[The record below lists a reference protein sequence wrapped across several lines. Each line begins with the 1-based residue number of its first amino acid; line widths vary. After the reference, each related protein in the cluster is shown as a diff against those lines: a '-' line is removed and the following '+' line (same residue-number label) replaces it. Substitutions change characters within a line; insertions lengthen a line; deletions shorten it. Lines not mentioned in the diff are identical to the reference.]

1 MIILYLDIMKNPA
14 AVFFPGAFLLFVSL
28 LPAQEPGIPKG
39 ADPERLLNKP
49 QPVSSSI
56 VLIND
61 PPYAVWIGMKADVH
75 TVIPEKLET
84 VRSLLF
90 AWEDYPK
97 HFKRLKE
104 NWIERRPDG
113 TVFKMHLSVGLVG
126 IYYDSV
132 YTLFAQTPIDT
143 PKKLLIEFAP
153 LNRAETYISED
164 GTVRRPLGL
173 WYLEELEVRGQ
184 TCTYVRY
191 IADGEVLKKYPLQDT
206 VMALFVD
213 MEHQELLKQL
223 TRAVERSKLG
233 LK

>member
-1 MIILYLDIMKNPA
+1 MKNPA
-14 AVFFPGAFLLFVSL
+14 TVFFLGLCLLFVSP

-39 ADPERLLNKP
+39 TDPERLLNRP
-49 QPVSSSI
+49 EPVSSSI

-61 PPYAVWIGMKADVH
+61 PPYAVWIRMKADVH

-84 VRSLLF
+84 MRSLVF

-104 NWIERRPDG
+104 NWIERRQDG
-113 TVFKMHLSVGLVG
+113 TVFKMHLSVGLMG

-132 YTLFAQTPIDT
+132 YTLFARAQIDT

-153 LNRAETYISED
+153 LNRTEAYISED

-173 WYLEELEVRGQ
+173 WYLEEIEVRGEP
-184 TCTYVRY
+184 CTYVRY

-213 MEHQELLKQL
+213 REHQELLKQL
-223 TRAVERSKLG
+223 SRAVKKSKLNP
-233 LK
+233 KVK

>member
-1 MIILYLDIMKNPA
+1 MKNP
-14 AVFFPGAFLLFVSL
+14 VTLFFLGVWLLFVSP

-39 ADPERLLNKP
+39 ANLERLLNRP
-49 QPVSSSI
+49 ESVSSSI

-61 PPYAVWIGMKADVH
+61 PPYGAWIRMKADVH

-84 VRSLLF
+84 IRPLLF

-104 NWIERRPDG
+104 NWIERRQDG
-113 TVFKMHLSVGLVG
+113 TAFKMHLSVGLMG

-132 YTLFAQTPIDT
+132 YTLFPRALIDT

-153 LNRAETYISED
+153 LNRTEAYISED

-173 WYLEELEVRGQ
+173 WYLEELEVKGKP
-184 TCTYVRY
+184 CTYVRY

-206 VMALFVD
+206 VMTLFVGI
-213 MEHQELLKQL
+213 EHQELLKQL
-223 TRAVERSKLG
+223 IRAVERSKLDP
-233 LK
+233 K

>member
-1 MIILYLDIMKNPA
+1 MKNPA
-14 AVFFPGAFLLFVSL
+14 AVFFLGVFLLLVSP

-49 QPVSSSI
+49 ESVSSSI
-56 VLIND
+56 VLIKD
-61 PPYAVWIGMKADVH
+61 PPTVWIGMKADVH

-84 VRSLLF
+84 IRPLIF

-104 NWIERRPDG
+104 NWIERRQDG
-113 TVFKMHLSVGLVG
+113 TVFRMHLSVGLMG

-132 YTLFAQTPIDT
+132 YTLFARALIDT
-143 PKKLLIEFAP
+143 PKKLFIEFAP
-153 LNRAETYISED
+153 LNRAEAYISED

-173 WYLEELEVRGQ
+173 WYLEELEVRGEP
-184 TCTYVRY
+184 CTYVRY

-213 MEHQELLKQL
+213 LEHQELLKQL
-223 TRAVERSKLG
+223 IRAVERNKLG
-233 LK
+233 RK